1 MFYLLSLSH
10 YVHAQSA
17 SKNLFHPLSN
27 AFGITIE
34 VGGTIPKTDY
44 KIDELDISGRLLL
57 EYFFTSHSINAFGMR
72 ILGGGGY
79 LNGQVFSNDLIY
91 PPVPD
96 NFNTEFLFMG
106 GGLVYAL
113 NLRNSVPYISVSASY
128 ISFNPLD
135 ENGYQLPNNQ
145 FSVYDKGAMLYSA
158 EAGVRFPFSDKWS
171 LNLGV
176 NFNFSGT
183 DYLDDIKA
191 GNNNDAFIEFFT
203 GVSYYLGNNFD
214 KDNDGVDDNIDL
226 CPNTPEG
233 EEVDEFGCNT
243 IDINSQ
249 VIVYDTLNDHFI
261 SDGIFTDGNSYCFQ
275 VDVYKELDKAEEL
288 QKVITPSGY
297 KADILKIK
305 IGSLLWYSVRI
316 GYFDSFENAKYYKN
330 NFFKKTNLKLK

>member
-1 MFYLLSLSH
+1 MYLLSLSQ
-10 YVHAQSA
+10 YVIAQSA
-17 SKNLFHPLSN
+17 SQSIFHPLSN

-44 KIDELDISGRLLL
+44 KIDELDITGRLLL
-57 EYFFTSHSINAFGMR
+57 EYFFTSHSINAFGLR

-79 LNGQVFSNDLIY
+79 LTGQVFSNDLIY

-113 NLRNSVPYISVSASY
+113 NLGKSVPYISVSASY

-135 ENGYQLPNNQ
+135 ESGYQLPNNQ

-176 NFNFSGT
+176 NFNFSST

-191 GNNNDAFIEFFT
+191 GNNNDAFIGFFT

-226 CPNTPEG
+226 CPNTPDG
-233 EEVDEFGCNT
+233 EEVDEFGCST
-243 IDINSQ
+243 IHINAE
-249 VIVYDTLNDHFI
+249 VMVYDTLNDNFI
-261 SDGIFTDGNSYCFQ
+261 SDGIFTDGNSFCFQ
-275 VDVYKELDKAEEL
+275 VDIYSEIEKAEEL
-288 QKVITPSGY
+288 QKKIISLGY
-297 KADILKIK
+297 TADIFKIK
-305 IGSLLWYSVRI
+305 VGNLLWYSVKI
-316 GYFDSFENAKYYKN
+316 GYFDSFEKAKFYKD